1 MVALS
6 QVKSIFV
13 NIFGGI
19 ARCDHIAEAVVA
31 GVKAVGGNAA
41 IKPLVIRLEGRWDG
55 MGWDD
60 VQHMMG
66 PWGLVGIC
74 WDISPNNSGMNWDD
88 VFFFLFLE
96 SSWICRYQR

>member
-1 MVALS
+1 MDLSTPVKVKCESDHVMVALS

-66 PWGLVGIC
+66 SWGLVGIC
-74 WDISPNNSGMNWDD
+74 ATKPQQLWDELG
-88 VFFFLFLE
+88 
-96 SSWICRYQR
+96 